1 MKDFKTINGTDIVET
16 DEIGEFPQGD
26 IVKICLPASN
36 ENEILMRKNGFV
48 FADRTIQANILVSQ
62 VNIDFDR
69 LIRLNIEETT
79 EYKDK
84 IEEIALK
91 SFPYDRRFH
100 LRLNYDDEDLF
111 RLIIK
116 EWIKNLESVLI
127 AKYKDTVIGFLAL
140 KKTAEDTLF
149 VHLAAVDE
157 KYRLTGA
164 AMALYAKALQLT
176 IAKGYKMLEGRISS
190 KNTAVM
196 NVYSYF
202 GAHFENPVD
211 IYIREYDKEK
221 V

>member
-1 MKDFKTINGTDIVET
+1 M
-16 DEIGEFPQGD
+16 
-26 IVKICLPASN
+26 
-36 ENEILMRKNGFV
+36 
-48 FADRTIQANILVSQ
+48 
-62 VNIDFDR
+62 
-69 LIRLNIEETT
+69 
-79 EYKDK
+79 
-84 IEEIALK
+84 
-91 SFPYDRRFH
+91 
-100 LRLNYDDEDLF
+100 NYDDEDLF